1 VFTVYYA
8 HHKCPV
14 CPYKLRTWPYK
25 TDTFLSQSQLRLFN
39 DGVASLFTHV
49 AILLAQTQS
58 WIPCFVFLSLGTS
71 VKMNVLLVVPPA
83 LVLLVAGSKPSTA
96 VCAVVAFVSV
106 QILLAAP
113 FLLTFPNEYF
123 AKAFEFTRQ
132 FQYKWTVNWRM
143 LRKQTFLSKEFAYGL
158 LVCHLGVLFLFAHT
172 KWYPKNKGKNK
183 KNEERF
189 FWFFFRDWF
198 ARVPTNALPLADEEK
213 NTRLT
218 SPTHVLTTL
227 HEGAFIGIVFARSLH
242 YQFYA
247 WYFFSLPWLLWRCF
261 LFDGMGKFVGDAC
274 MGKQSRGTFPYPT
287 LVSSFLRVG
296 LFLAIERSW
305 NVFPA
310 TTESSA
316 TLFAAHLVLLAGLWW
331 SPSDEKV
338 KKK

>member
-1 VFTVYYA
+1 MFTVYYA

-143 LRKQTFLSKEFAYGL
+143 LRKQTFLSKEFA
-158 LVCHLGVLFLFAHT
+158 
-172 KWYPKNKGKNK
+172 
-183 KNEERF
+183 
-189 FWFFFRDWF
+189 
-198 ARVPTNALPLADEEK
+198 
-213 NTRLT
+213 
-218 SPTHVLTTL
+218 
-227 HEGAFIGIVFARSLH
+227 
-242 YQFYA
+242 
-247 WYFFSLPWLLWRCF
+247 
-261 LFDGMGKFVGDAC
+261 
-274 MGKQSRGTFPYPT
+274 
-287 LVSSFLRVG
+287 
-296 LFLAIERSW
+296 
-305 NVFPA
+305 
-310 TTESSA
+310 
-316 TLFAAHLVLLAGLWW
+316 
-331 SPSDEKV
+331 
-338 KKK
+338 